1 MSSSQ
6 SVLSV
11 PSVLSVY
18 AIFVARFDDFPYFC
32 QDLAACVET
41 DARIAPAVWR
51 SLSVWKQYKEKQ
63 RMLPSHIKTLVE
75 RRFGKTIRYSSDI
88 EALSYDIEASTGLSV
103 SVNTLK
109 RLWGIVCDVKK
120 PRLYTLD
127 IIAKYIGA
135 DTWDDLANNK
145 LEDNCNSG
153 FNRVDVGDAVD
164 IGQGDIV
171 EFSYKPDRKVVCR
184 CVGGNSFLVVSAENS
199 KLMPGDKIEVE
210 HFVLNYPLMVR
221 SVVRDGVQLGRF
233 TAGKTSG
240 ITSLH
245 VVKAK

>member
-1 MSSSQ
+1 
-6 SVLSV
+6 
-11 PSVLSVY
+11 
-18 AIFVARFDDFPYFC
+18 
-32 QDLAACVET
+32 
-41 DARIAPAVWR
+41 
-51 SLSVWKQYKEKQ
+51 
-63 RMLPSHIKTLVE
+63 MLPSHIKTLVE

-88 EALSYDIEASTGLSV
+88 EALSYDIEASTGLPV

-171 EFSYKPDRKVVCR
+171 EFSYKPDRKVVVPLRRRQLVPCR
-184 CVGGNSFLVVSAENS
+184 FGGEQQA
-199 KLMPGDKIEVE
+199 DA
-210 HFVLNYPLMVR
+210 
-221 SVVRDGVQLGRF
+221 GRQDR
-233 TAGKTSG
+233 G
-240 ITSLH
+240 
-245 VVKAK
+245 